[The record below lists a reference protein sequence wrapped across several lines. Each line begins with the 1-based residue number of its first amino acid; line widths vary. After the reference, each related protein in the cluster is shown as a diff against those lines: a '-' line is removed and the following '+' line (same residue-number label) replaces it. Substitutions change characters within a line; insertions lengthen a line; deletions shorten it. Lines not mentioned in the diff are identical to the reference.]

1 MTTQTKSDKWKKR
14 VDGLLKR
21 DIEFFFPNGT
31 HVERPCE
38 HQEKPHECNTDQHSF
53 KGYMHR
59 ALATVAQMAPHTH
72 DTVYTVLKSS
82 TKGAVGSC
90 LEDGTC
96 GFRWTT
102 GEYDGDVDNG
112 PAGQVMSAL
121 AAVMTLLLDV
131 DPGKIGA
138 PTTADTGGTSQSKP
152 GAGVGATILD
162 PPPPLTG
169 KDRAGAGILTTVVL
183 ITTFC
188 ALGWMGLDFF
198 EGSH

>member
-1 MTTQTKSDKWKKR
+1 MVKTKEAKWKNR

-21 DIEFFFPNGT
+21 DIEFFFPNGI

-38 HQEKPHECNTDQHSF
+38 LEDKMICNTDQHSF

-59 ALATVAQMAPHTH
+59 ALATVAQLAPHTH
-72 DTVYTVLKSS
+72 DTVYKVLKSS
-82 TKGAVGSC
+82 TAGAVKSC

-102 GEYDGDVDNG
+102 GSYDGDVAWG

-131 DPGKIGA
+131 DPGKIGG
-138 PTTADTGGTSQSKP
+138 PVTSDTGGTSKSNP

-162 PPPPLTG
+162 PPLPLTG
-169 KDRAGAGILTTVVL
+169 KHRAGAGILTAVVL
-183 ITTFC
+183 ITTLG
-188 ALGWMGLDFF
+188 ALAWMGFDLF